1 MRNSSL
7 KGKIMKLN
15 NEVAMEFD
23 RPRYADFPEFKPD
36 LSPLAMAKLGVF
48 GGSYFSDDIDD
59 CSGIPDEIVALQNHS
74 KNKQRNAFGVHSG
87 LSREDWDK
95 RGWLT
100 SDNPRG
106 WYQWYCRFHEGQR
119 FPEDQDQID
128 RWKDF
133 KNRWSPKST
142 QALKNMN
149 PKAGTRQALLH
160 WGIDP
165 YTPEKSAMQ
174 KN

>member
-1 MRNSSL
+1 
-7 KGKIMKLN
+7 MKLN
-15 NEVAMEFD
+15 NEIEIVLD
-23 RPRYADFPEFKPD
+23 CPRYEDYPEFQPD

-48 GGSYFSDDIDD
+48 GGSYFADDIDD
-59 CSGIPDEIVALQNHS
+59 CAGIPSEILALQNHH
-74 KNKQRNAFGVHSG
+74 KNKQRNAFGAHSG

-100 SDNPRG
+100 RDNPRG
-106 WYQWYCRFHEGQR
+106 WYEWYCRFHEGQR
-119 FPEDQDQID
+119 FPEDQEQIE

-133 KNRWSPKST
+133 KNRWSPKSE

-165 YTPEKSAMQ
+165 YTPEKSAKQ
-174 KN
+174 EN